1 MALSRAVLPVRFA
14 ILANPVSGRGRAPDA
29 ARELEARLLAN
40 GHELD
45 VFPGGTAEESLDF
58 LRASSGTADRLVLIG
73 GDGTL
78 GFALNC
84 GVELP
89 PIALLPFGTAN
100 LVAHHLH
107 LPRDPAEAA
116 ALAENGRVL
125 AVDAAR
131 VRLTG
136 LDDEPIERWSL
147 LCVGFGPDGE
157 IVRRIQEQRSGPI
170 QITDYAGALAGV
182 ATRWDAPP
190 QQVLADGQDLGMH
203 GYGVVSGVSFY
214 GTKWWNL
221 GPCALD
227 DGRWELF
234 LLPELTLANAVRL
247 STAATWTGLER
258 ARGVTRLPVARVRI
272 QGDAPSPV
280 QVDGDYAGTT
290 PVELILG
297 ERQVRLIGPA

>member
-1 MALSRAVLPVRFA
+1 MRFA
-14 ILANPVSGRGRAPDA
+14 VLANPVSGRGRAPDA
-29 ARELEARLLAN
+29 ARELEARLLAS
-40 GHELD
+40 GHAVD
-45 VFPGGTAEESLDF
+45 VFQGESAGESLEF
-58 LRASSGTADRLVLIG
+58 LRANAVLAERLVLVG

-78 GFALNC
+78 GFALNS

-89 PIALLPFGTAN
+89 PIAILPCGTAN
-100 LVAHHLH
+100 LVAHHLR
-107 LPRDPAEAA
+107 LPREPAEAA
-116 ALAENGRVL
+116 ALAESGQILRVD
-125 AVDAAR
+125 VAR
-131 VRLTG
+131 VRLMG

-157 IVRRIQEQRSGPI
+157 IVRRIQEQRDGPI
-170 QITDYAGALAGV
+170 QMADYAGALAGV

-190 QQVLADGQDLGMH
+190 QQVLADGQDLGLH

-227 DGRWELF
+227 DCRWELF

-247 STAATWTGLER
+247 STAATWTDLEH
-258 ARGVTRLPVARVRI
+258 ARGVSRHEVARVEIR
-272 QGDAPSPV
+272 GEAPSPV

-290 PVELILG
+290 PVELTVG
-297 ERQVRLIGPA
+297 ERQVSLIGPA

>member
-1 MALSRAVLPVRFA
+1 MRFA
-14 ILANPVSGRGRAPDA
+14 VLANPASGRGRAPDA
-29 ARELEARLLAN
+29 ARELEARLLAD
-40 GHELD
+40 GHTVEA
-45 VFPGGTAEESLDF
+45 FQGQSLGEAVEF
-58 LRASSGTADRLVLIG
+58 LHSPAVQTADRLVLVG

-78 GFALNC
+78 GFALNA
-84 GVELP
+84 GAELP
-89 PIALLPFGTAN
+89 PIAILPSGTAN
-100 LVAHHLH
+100 LVAHHLR

-116 ALAENGRVL
+116 QVAAAGQVL
-125 AVDAAR
+125 QADVAR

-157 IVRRIQEQRSGPI
+157 IVRRIQEQRQGPI

-190 QQVLADGQDLGMH
+190 QQVLADGVDLGHH
-203 GYGVVSGVSFY
+203 GYGVVSGVSVY

-227 DGRWELF
+227 DRRWELF

-258 ARGVTRLPVARVRI
+258 ARGVTRIEVSRVRI

-290 PVELILG
+290 PVELVLG
-297 ERQVRLIGPA
+297 ERQVALIGPA